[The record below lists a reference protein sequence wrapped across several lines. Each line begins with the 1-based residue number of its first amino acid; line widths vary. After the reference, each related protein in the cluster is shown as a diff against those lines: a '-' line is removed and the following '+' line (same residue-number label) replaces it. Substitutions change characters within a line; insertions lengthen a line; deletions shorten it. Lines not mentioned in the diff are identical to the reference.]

1 MCEPVSIAALL
12 TGAYQVYKACKLGSS
27 VISWAEIHDKVSS
40 AEYAYAELENSKPR
54 NTSLAKNNGYYDMRR
69 KPAPSMRKAIAELKA
84 ACGRKDE
91 GMLWT
96 VLKKMAPGG
105 EFADIAEE
113 AGDDV
118 EDIF

>member
-1 MCEPVSIAALL
+1 MCEPASIAALI
-12 TGAYQVYKACKLGSS
+12 TGAYQVYKACKFGSS
-27 VISWAEIHDKVSS
+27 VVSWAEIHAKVSS
-40 AEYAYAELENSKPR
+40 AEQAYVELENSKPR
-54 NTSLAKNNGYYDMRR
+54 NTSLAKKDGKYDMRR

-84 ACGRKDE
+84 ACDREDE
-91 GMLWT
+91 GMLWK